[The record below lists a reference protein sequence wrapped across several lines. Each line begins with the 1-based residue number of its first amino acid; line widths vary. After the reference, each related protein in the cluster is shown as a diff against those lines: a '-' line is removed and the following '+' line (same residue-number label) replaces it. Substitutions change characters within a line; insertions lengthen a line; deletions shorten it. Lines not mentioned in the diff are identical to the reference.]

1 MTKPIKKNSR
11 YMVGL
16 DSLRGLAILGVIL
29 YHINFNWMPGGFL
42 GVTVFFVLSGYL
54 ITDILAMEWKRNKRI
69 DLKKFWLSRARRLL
83 PGMIVMLVI
92 TLAWITIFHSSLLEK
107 MRVDSLAALF
117 YVSNWW
123 YIYHKLSYFDNF
135 NQLSPLNH
143 FWSLAVEEQF
153 YVVWPFIIS
162 LGFYYIKKQSR
173 MILLICL
180 GAAASA
186 LAMAILYEPG
196 ADPSRIY
203 YGTDTRA
210 FSLLIGAALALLW
223 PSNRLA
229 NKIIPKARLIL
240 DVVGGT
246 ALIIILVMFWKTNQ
260 YDPFLYKG
268 GMVLLSI
275 ATALLVANLAHPASR
290 IAQFLRFK
298 PLRWIGIR
306 SYGIYLWHYPILTL
320 TTPKVNAGDFS
331 PIRAIL
337 QFLLILM
344 IAQISW
350 KYIEKPIRQGALRN
364 IQFKNLRLQNVA
376 LGVKLA
382 LICAVFVSS
391 IAVFGLSNASKAKEN
406 PQPDKVEAEQTQPP
420 KHPVAV
426 WDDPAQEAEAPQKQE
441 ESKEVNSEQTKNALT
456 VTAIGDSVMVDIT
469 PYLKNA
475 FPDIRI
481 DAQIGRQL
489 SKAIP
494 VVEQLKNDGNLGN
507 HVIIGLGTNGA
518 FTTEQLVSLID
529 LIGNERKII
538 FINTRVPRP
547 WESIVNERLKVT
559 TSKYP
564 NITLVDWYAASA
576 GKRDYFAPDGVHL
589 TKVGAEAYAALVA
602 KAVNGSGAK
611 K

>member
-1 MTKPIKKNSR
+1 MTKPFKKNSR

-54 ITDILAMEWKRNKRI
+54 ITDILAMEWNRNKRI

-83 PGMIVMLVI
+83 PGMLVMLVI
-92 TLAWITIFHSSLLEK
+92 TLAWITIFHSSLLGK
-107 MRVDSLAALF
+107 MRGDSIAALF

-135 NQLSPLNH
+135 NQISPLNH

-162 LGFYYIKKQSR
+162 LGLYYIKKQSR

-180 GAAASA
+180 GAFASA

-196 ADPSRIY
+196 VDPSRIY

-210 FSLLIGAALALLW
+210 FSLLIGAVLALVW

-229 NKIIPKARLIL
+229 NKIIPKARFIL
-240 DVVGGT
+240 DVVGGI

-290 IAQFLRFK
+290 IAQFLRFR
-298 PLRWIGIR
+298 PLRWVGIR

-331 PIRAIL
+331 IIRAIL
-337 QFLLILM
+337 QFLLIIF

-350 KYIEKPIRQGALRN
+350 KFIEKPIRQGALRN
-364 IQFKNLRLQNVA
+364 IQFKNLRLQNVT

-382 LICAVFVSS
+382 LVCSLFFTS
-391 IAVFGLSNASKAKEN
+391 IAVLGLSNASKAKGN
-406 PQPDKVEAEQTQPP
+406 YQQDKVEAVQTQPAP
-420 KHPVAV
+420 HPVAV
-426 WDDPAQEAEAPQKQE
+426 WEKPNQETPLNQG
-441 ESKEVNSEQTKNALT
+441 ESKEVNSSHPKNPLT
-456 VTAIGDSVMVDIT
+456 VTAIGDSVMIDIT
-469 PYLKNA
+469 PYLKNT

-494 VVEQLKNDGNLGN
+494 VVEQLKNEGNLGN
-507 HVIIGLGTNGA
+507 YVIIGLGTNGA
-518 FTTEQLVSLID
+518 FTTEQLVSLIK

-559 TSKYP
+559 VTKYP
-564 NITLVDWYAASA
+564 NVTLVDWYTASA
-576 GKRDYFAPDGVHL
+576 GKKDYFAPDGVHL
-589 TKVGAEAYAALVA
+589 TNVGAEAYAVLVA
-602 KAVNGSGAK
+602 KAVNQ
-611 K
+611 

>member
-1 MTKPIKKNSR
+1 MTKPFKKNSR

-42 GVTVFFVLSGYL
+42 GVAVFFVLSGYL

-83 PGMIVMLVI
+83 PGMFVMLVI
-92 TLAWITIFHSSLLEK
+92 TFAWITIFHSSLLEK
-107 MRVDSLAALF
+107 MCGDSLAALF

-240 DVVGGT
+240 DAVGGT
-246 ALIIILVMFWKTNQ
+246 ALIVILIMFWKTNQ
-260 YDPFLYKG
+260 YDPFLYNG

-290 IAQFLRFK
+290 IAQFLRFR
-298 PLRWIGIR
+298 PLRWIGVR

-331 PIRAIL
+331 LIRAIF
-337 QFLLILM
+337 QFLLIIM

-350 KYIEKPIRQGALRN
+350 KFIEKPIRQGALRN

-382 LICAVFVSS
+382 LICALFVSS
-391 IAVFGLSNASKAKEN
+391 IAVLGLSKVSKAKGN
-406 PQPDKVEAEQTQPP
+406 PQLDKVEAVQIQPA

-426 WDDPAQEAEAPQKQE
+426 WGNPTQETPQNQE
-441 ESKEVNSEQTKNALT
+441 ESKEVNSAQPKDALT
-456 VTAIGDSVMVDIT
+456 VTAIGDSVMIDIA
-469 PYLKNA
+469 PYLKNT
-475 FPDIRI
+475 FPDIKI

-494 VVEQLKNDGNLGN
+494 VVEQLKNEGDLGN
-507 HVIIGLGTNGA
+507 YVIIGLGTNGA
-518 FTTEQLVSLID
+518 FTTEQLVSLIK
-529 LIGNERKII
+529 LIGNERKMI

-547 WESIVNERLKVT
+547 WESIVNEKLKVLE
-559 TSKYP
+559 SEYS

-576 GKRDYFAPDGVHL
+576 GKGDYFAPDGVHL

-602 KAVNGSGAK
+602 KAVNQ
-611 K
+611 

>member
-1 MTKPIKKNSR
+1 
-11 YMVGL
+11 G
-16 DSLRGLAILGVIL
+16 
-29 YHINFNWMPGGFL
+29 
-42 GVTVFFVLSGYL
+42 
-54 ITDILAMEWKRNKRI
+54 
-69 DLKKFWLSRARRLL
+69 
-83 PGMIVMLVI
+83 
-92 TLAWITIFHSSLLEK
+92 
-107 MRVDSLAALF
+107 DSLAALF

-162 LGFYYIKKQSR
+162 LGLYYIKKQSR

-180 GAAASA
+180 GAVASA

-210 FSLLIGAALALLW
+210 FSLLIGAVLALVW

-229 NKIIPKARLIL
+229 NKIIPKARFIL
-240 DVVGGT
+240 DVMGGI

-290 IAQFLRFK
+290 IAQFLRFR
-298 PLRWIGIR
+298 PLRWVGVR

-331 PIRAIL
+331 IIRAIL
-337 QFLLILM
+337 QFLLIIL

-350 KYIEKPIRQGALRN
+350 KFIEKPIRQGALRN
-364 IQFKNLRLQNVA
+364 IQFKNLRLQNVT

-382 LICAVFVSS
+382 LVCSLFFTS
-391 IAVFGLSNASKAKEN
+391 IAVLGLSNASKAKGN
-406 PQPDKVEAEQTQPP
+406 YQQDKVEAVQTQPAP
-420 KHPVAV
+420 HPVAV
-426 WDDPAQEAEAPQKQE
+426 WEKPNQETPLNQG
-441 ESKEVNSEQTKNALT
+441 ESKEVNSAHPKNPLT
-456 VTAIGDSVMVDIT
+456 VTAIGDSVMIDIT
-469 PYLKNA
+469 PYLKNT

-494 VVEQLKNDGNLGN
+494 VVEQLKNEGNLGN
-507 HVIIGLGTNGA
+507 YVIIGLGTNGA
-518 FTTEQLVSLID
+518 FTTEQLVSLIK

-559 TSKYP
+559 VTKYP
-564 NITLVDWYAASA
+564 NVTLVDWYAASA
-576 GKRDYFAPDGVHL
+576 GKKDYFAPDGVHL
-589 TKVGAEAYAALVA
+589 TNVGAEAYAVLVA
-602 KAVNGSGAK
+602 KAVNQ
-611 K
+611 

>member
-1 MTKPIKKNSR
+1 MTKPFKKNSR

-83 PGMIVMLVI
+83 PGMLVMLVI

-107 MRVDSLAALF
+107 MRGDSLAALF

-135 NQLSPLNH
+135 NQISPLNH

-162 LGFYYIKKQSR
+162 LGLYYIKKQSR

-180 GAAASA
+180 GAFASA

-196 ADPSRIY
+196 VDPSRIY

-210 FSLLIGAALALLW
+210 FSLLIGAVLALVW

-229 NKIIPKARLIL
+229 NKIIPKARFIL
-240 DVVGGT
+240 DVVGGI

-290 IAQFLRFK
+290 IAQFLRFR
-298 PLRWIGIR
+298 PLRWVGIR
-306 SYGIYLWHYPILTL
+306 SYGVYLWHYPILTL

-331 PIRAIL
+331 IIRAIL
-337 QFLLILM
+337 QFLLIIL

-350 KYIEKPIRQGALRN
+350 KFIEKPIRQGALRN
-364 IQFKNLRLQNVA
+364 IQFKNLRLQNVT

-382 LICAVFVSS
+382 LVCSLFFTS
-391 IAVFGLSNASKAKEN
+391 IAVLGLSNASKAKGN
-406 PQPDKVEAEQTQPP
+406 YQQDKVEAVQTQPAP
-420 KHPVAV
+420 HPVAV
-426 WDDPAQEAEAPQKQE
+426 WEKPNQETPLNQG
-441 ESKEVNSEQTKNALT
+441 ESKEVNSAHPKNPLT
-456 VTAIGDSVMVDIT
+456 VTAIGDSVMIDIT
-469 PYLKNA
+469 PYLKNT

-494 VVEQLKNDGNLGN
+494 VVEQLKNEGNLGN
-507 HVIIGLGTNGA
+507 YVIIGLGTNGA
-518 FTTEQLVSLID
+518 FTTEQLVSLIK

-559 TSKYP
+559 VTKYP
-564 NITLVDWYAASA
+564 NVTLVDWYAASA
-576 GKRDYFAPDGVHL
+576 GKKDYFAPDGVHL
-589 TKVGAEAYAALVA
+589 TNVGAEAYAVLVA
-602 KAVNGSGAK
+602 KAVNQ
-611 K
+611 

>member
-1 MTKPIKKNSR
+1 MTKPFKKNSR

-83 PGMIVMLVI
+83 PGMLVMLVM

-107 MRVDSLAALF
+107 MRGDSLAALF

-135 NQLSPLNH
+135 NQISPLNH

-162 LGFYYIKKQSR
+162 LGLYYIKKQSR

-180 GAAASA
+180 GAFASA

-196 ADPSRIY
+196 VDPSRIY

-210 FSLLIGAALALLW
+210 FSLLIGAVLALVW

-229 NKIIPKARLIL
+229 NKIIPKARFIL
-240 DVVGGT
+240 DVVGGI
-246 ALIIILVMFWKTNQ
+246 ALIIILAMFWKTNQ

-290 IAQFLRFK
+290 IAQFLRFR
-298 PLRWIGIR
+298 PLRWVGIR

-331 PIRAIL
+331 IIRAIL
-337 QFLLILM
+337 QFLLIIL

-350 KYIEKPIRQGALRN
+350 KFIEKPIRQGALQN
-364 IQFKNLRLQNVA
+364 IQFKNLRLQNVT

-382 LICAVFVSS
+382 LVCSLFFTS
-391 IAVFGLSNASKAKEN
+391 IAVLGLSNASKAKGN
-406 PQPDKVEAEQTQPP
+406 YQQDKVEAVQTQPAP
-420 KHPVAV
+420 HPVAV
-426 WDDPAQEAEAPQKQE
+426 WEKQNQETPLNQG
-441 ESKEVNSEQTKNALT
+441 ESKEVNSAHPKNPLT
-456 VTAIGDSVMVDIT
+456 VTAIGDSVMIDIT
-469 PYLKNA
+469 PYLKNT

-494 VVEQLKNDGNLGN
+494 VVEQLKNEGNLGN
-507 HVIIGLGTNGA
+507 YVIIGLGTNGA
-518 FTTEQLVSLID
+518 FTTEQLVSLIK
-529 LIGNERKII
+529 LIGNEHKII

-559 TSKYP
+559 VTKYP
-564 NITLVDWYAASA
+564 NVTLVDWYAASA
-576 GKRDYFAPDGVHL
+576 GKKDYFAPDGVHL
-589 TKVGAEAYAALVA
+589 TNVGAEAYAVLVA
-602 KAVNGSGAK
+602 KAVNQ
-611 K
+611 

>member
-1 MTKPIKKNSR
+1 MTKPFKKNSR

-83 PGMIVMLVI
+83 PGMLVMLVM

-107 MRVDSLAALF
+107 MRGDSLAALF

-135 NQLSPLNH
+135 NQISPLNH

-162 LGFYYIKKQSR
+162 LGLYYIKKQSR

-180 GAAASA
+180 GAFASA

-196 ADPSRIY
+196 VDPSRIY

-210 FSLLIGAALALLW
+210 FSLLIGAVLALVW

-229 NKIIPKARLIL
+229 NKIIPKARFIL
-240 DVVGGT
+240 DVVGGI
-246 ALIIILVMFWKTNQ
+246 ALIIILAMFWKTNQ

-290 IAQFLRFK
+290 IAQFLRFR
-298 PLRWIGIR
+298 PLRWVGIR

-320 TTPKVNAGDFS
+320 TTPKVNAGDLS
-331 PIRAIL
+331 IIRAIL
-337 QFLLILM
+337 QFLLIIL

-350 KYIEKPIRQGALRN
+350 KFIEKPIRQGALQN
-364 IQFKNLRLQNVA
+364 IQFKNLRLQNVT

-382 LICAVFVSS
+382 LVCSLFFTS
-391 IAVFGLSNASKAKEN
+391 IAVLGLSNASKAKGN
-406 PQPDKVEAEQTQPP
+406 YQQDKVEAVQTQPAP
-420 KHPVAV
+420 HPVAV
-426 WDDPAQEAEAPQKQE
+426 WEKQNQETPLNQG
-441 ESKEVNSEQTKNALT
+441 ESKEVNSAHPKNPLT
-456 VTAIGDSVMVDIT
+456 VTAIGDSVMIDIT
-469 PYLKNA
+469 PYLKNT

-494 VVEQLKNDGNLGN
+494 VVEQLKNEGNLGN
-507 HVIIGLGTNGA
+507 YVIIGLGTNGA
-518 FTTEQLVSLID
+518 FTTEQLVSLIK
-529 LIGNERKII
+529 LIGNEHKII

-559 TSKYP
+559 VTKYP
-564 NITLVDWYAASA
+564 NVTLVDWYAASA
-576 GKRDYFAPDGVHL
+576 GKKDYFAPDGVHL
-589 TKVGAEAYAALVA
+589 TNVGAEAYAVLVA
-602 KAVNGSGAK
+602 KAVNQ
-611 K
+611 